1 MATLLNPSSLL
12 LPPKAKPLLPT
23 RLQLGL
29 NSLTRRLPSTP
40 APLPRIVKA
49 AALDSDY
56 SPKRSSSNEP
66 RETIMLP
73 GCDYN
78 HWLIVMEF
86 PKDPAPTREQMIE
99 TYLNTL
105 ATVLGSMEEAK
116 KNMYAFSTTTYT
128 GFQCTVSEETSE
140 KFKGLPGVLWV
151 LPDSYIDVKNKDYGG
166 DKYINGEII
175 PCKYPTYQ
183 PKPRKDSKYTKAI
196 SKSIGIIILTR
207 VDRCFAARTSGTLR
221 KLILLFGMLSESLF
235 WGKAIVPL
243 SVLSL
248 AWNLGDSAT
257 TIVSGFEKRTKRS
270 TCLPGMRPTLSAAIN
285 SVGFGGVENV
295 RVGYRK
301 RIVGGFI
308 VFFS

>member
-1 MATLLNPSSLL
+1 MASISQAPSSSVVCRISRSSFPSSMIPRASVAPPMLPNLTAQLSSHRAMVVRRRNRVSGVRAMATDGEYSS
-12 LPPKAKPLLPT
+12 
-23 RLQLGL
+23 R
-29 NSLTRRLPSTP
+29 
-40 APLPRIVKA
+40 
-49 AALDSDY
+49 
-56 SPKRSSSNEP
+56 RSSSSEP
-66 RETIMLP
+66 RETILLP

-105 ATVLGSMEEAK
+105 ATVLGRFSSYFLCIPCSMEEAK

-183 PKPRKDSKYTKAI
+183 PKQRTSKY
-196 SKSIGIIILTR
+196 
-207 VDRCFAARTSGTLR
+207 
-221 KLILLFGMLSESLF
+221 ESRRYERRRD
-235 WGKAIVPL
+235 GPPQ
-243 SVLSL
+243 
-248 AWNLGDSAT
+248 
-257 TIVSGFEKRTKRS
+257 ERR
-270 TCLPGMRPTLSAAIN
+270 RPRQETQPKPAS
-285 SVGFGGVENV
+285 
-295 RVGYRK
+295 
-301 RIVGGFI
+301 
-308 VFFS
+308 

>member
-1 MATLLNPSSLL
+1 MATSLSPSSLL
-12 LPPKAKPLLPT
+12 LPSKPFLSTRPQLTPPPT
-23 RLQLGL
+23 IRV
-29 NSLTRRLPSTP
+29 NSLIRYLPSSSSTRP
-40 APLPRIVKA
+40 PRVIKA

-183 PKPRKDSKYTKAI
+183 PKARKESKYVSKKYERRKD
-196 SKSIGIIILTR
+196 GPP
-207 VDRCFAARTSGTLR
+207 ARQFRPKQEASQ
-221 KLILLFGMLSESLF
+221 SEPS
-235 WGKAIVPL
+235 
-243 SVLSL
+243 S
-248 AWNLGDSAT
+248 
-257 TIVSGFEKRTKRS
+257 
-270 TCLPGMRPTLSAAIN
+270 
-285 SVGFGGVENV
+285 
-295 RVGYRK
+295 
-301 RIVGGFI
+301 
-308 VFFS
+308 

>member
-12 LPPKAKPLLPT
+12 LPSKPFLPT
-23 RLQLGL
+23 RFQLTAHPVIRV
-29 NSLTRRLPSTP
+29 NSLIHHLPSSSTS
-40 APLPRIVKA
+40 RRRVVKA

-56 SPKRSSSNEP
+56 SSKRSSSNET

-183 PKPRKDSKYTKAI
+183 PKQRKESKSVNKRYERRKDGPPAGQFRPKQSA
-196 SKSIGIIILTR
+196 SQ
-207 VDRCFAARTSGTLR
+207 
-221 KLILLFGMLSESLF
+221 SES
-235 WGKAIVPL
+235 
-243 SVLSL
+243 SS
-248 AWNLGDSAT
+248 
-257 TIVSGFEKRTKRS
+257 
-270 TCLPGMRPTLSAAIN
+270 
-285 SVGFGGVENV
+285 
-295 RVGYRK
+295 
-301 RIVGGFI
+301 
-308 VFFS
+308 

>member
-12 LPPKAKPLLPT
+12 LPTKAKPLLPT
-23 RLQLGL
+23 RLQLTPPSTLGL

-86 PKDPAPTREQMIE
+86 PKDPAPTREQMID

-105 ATVLGSMEEAK
+105 ATVLGRSSIRWYMR
-116 KNMYAFSTTTYT
+116 NFCNGRMLSN
-128 GFQCTVSEETSE
+128 QILLRVSEETSE

-183 PKPRKDSKYTKAI
+183 PKPRKDSKYV
-196 SKSIGIIILTR
+196 SKR
-207 VDRCFAARTSGTLR
+207 YERR
-221 KLILLFGMLSESLF
+221 KDGPPAGQYRPKQSASQSES
-235 WGKAIVPL
+235 
-243 SVLSL
+243 SS
-248 AWNLGDSAT
+248 
-257 TIVSGFEKRTKRS
+257 
-270 TCLPGMRPTLSAAIN
+270 
-285 SVGFGGVENV
+285 
-295 RVGYRK
+295 
-301 RIVGGFI
+301 
-308 VFFS
+308 

>member
-1 MATLLNPSSLL
+1 MAMAANLSLA
-12 LPPKAKPLLPT
+12 PKALISAPT
-23 RLQLGL
+23 PSLSPRPRSLRFRPPPYRTSSCSALQRL
-29 NSLTRRLPSTP
+29 SVR
-40 APLPRIVKA
+40 A
-49 AALDSDY
+49 AAAAATDGEY
-56 SPKRSSSNEP
+56 SAKRSSSNEQ

-166 DKYINGEII
+166 DTKDDEMDLPPSNEDQDKEQPNPNQHLDGLIMSRIETDI
-175 PCKYPTYQ
+175 PGTAA
-183 PKPRKDSKYTKAI
+183 DSIA
-196 SKSIGIIILTR
+196 
-207 VDRCFAARTSGTLR
+207 
-221 KLILLFGMLSESLF
+221 M
-235 WGKAIVPL
+235 
-243 SVLSL
+243 
-248 AWNLGDSAT
+248 
-257 TIVSGFEKRTKRS
+257 
-270 TCLPGMRPTLSAAIN
+270 
-285 SVGFGGVENV
+285 
-295 RVGYRK
+295 
-301 RIVGGFI
+301 
-308 VFFS
+308 

>member
-1 MATLLNPSSLL
+1 MATFTLSLL
-12 LPPKAKPLLPT
+12 PKTLTPLSLHKLSPSTTTPATRTHFGYARPHLKPITINSQPPIRAAAVD
-23 RLQLGL
+23 GDF
-29 NSLTRRLPSTP
+29 STRRGSG
-40 APLPRIVKA
+40 
-49 AALDSDY
+49 
-56 SPKRSSSNEP
+56 SSSSEP

-86 PKDPAPTREQMIE
+86 PKDPAPTREQMID

-128 GFQCTVSEETSE
+128 GFQCTVDEETSE

-183 PKPRKDSKYTKAI
+183 PKRSGSKYE
-196 SKSIGIIILTR
+196 SRRYERRRDGPPP
-207 VDRCFAARTSGTLR
+207 DRRRPKQETTTS
-221 KLILLFGMLSESLF
+221 
-235 WGKAIVPL
+235 
-243 SVLSL
+243 
-248 AWNLGDSAT
+248 DSA
-257 TIVSGFEKRTKRS
+257 SG
-270 TCLPGMRPTLSAAIN
+270 
-285 SVGFGGVENV
+285 
-295 RVGYRK
+295 
-301 RIVGGFI
+301 
-308 VFFS
+308 

>member
-1 MATLLNPSSLL
+1 MATLSFSLL
-12 LPPKAKPLLPT
+12 PKTLPIIPSPQPLKPSITSPYHPSISLL
-23 RLQLGL
+23 
-29 NSLTRRLPSTP
+29 SLRPQSWSPNQTTSHSRSFAIR
-40 APLPRIVKA
+40 A
-49 AALDSDY
+49 AVDGDY
-56 SPKRSSSNEP
+56 SSKRSKSNNGEQ

-86 PKDPAPTREQMIE
+86 PKDPAPTREQMID

-128 GFQCTVSEETSE
+128 GFQCTVDEETSE

-183 PKPRKDSKYTKAI
+183 PKQRNTSKYESRRYERRRDGPPGTAPRKSKQESAP
-196 SKSIGIIILTR
+196 
-207 VDRCFAARTSGTLR
+207 
-221 KLILLFGMLSESLF
+221 SES
-235 WGKAIVPL
+235 A
-243 SVLSL
+243 S
-248 AWNLGDSAT
+248 
-257 TIVSGFEKRTKRS
+257 
-270 TCLPGMRPTLSAAIN
+270 
-285 SVGFGGVENV
+285 
-295 RVGYRK
+295 
-301 RIVGGFI
+301 
-308 VFFS
+308 

>member
-1 MATLLNPSSLL
+1 MATTYTTTSFTFKTLISSSHPNPRSTVQLAFPLRFNSISRPRVTSRSGAVRPIRAAVSDGEYSS
-12 LPPKAKPLLPT
+12 
-23 RLQLGL
+23 
-29 NSLTRRLPSTP
+29 
-40 APLPRIVKA
+40 
-49 AALDSDY
+49 
-56 SPKRSSSNEP
+56 KRSSSNEP

-86 PKDPAPTREQMIE
+86 PKDPAPTREQMID

-175 PCKYPTYQ
+175 PCTYPTYQ
-183 PKPRKDSKYTKAI
+183 PKQRRESKYESRRYERRRDGPPAEKRRPRQEA
-196 SKSIGIIILTR
+196 SR
-207 VDRCFAARTSGTLR
+207 
-221 KLILLFGMLSESLF
+221 SES
-235 WGKAIVPL
+235 
-243 SVLSL
+243 
-248 AWNLGDSAT
+248 N
-257 TIVSGFEKRTKRS
+257 SG
-270 TCLPGMRPTLSAAIN
+270 
-285 SVGFGGVENV
+285 
-295 RVGYRK
+295 
-301 RIVGGFI
+301 
-308 VFFS
+308 

>member
-1 MATLLNPSSLL
+1 MATFNSSLPSKML
-12 LPPKAKPLLPT
+12 ISPSPYLPDSKVRPSVPVYASRVPLVSPF
-23 RLQLGL
+23 RFK
-29 NSLTRRLPSTP
+29 SVSYFS
-40 APLPRIVKA
+40 APLSKSSSFSSFRTNIRA
-49 AALDSDY
+49 AVGGDS
-56 SPKRSSSNEP
+56 RRNNSNEP

-86 PKDPAPTREQMIE
+86 PKDPAPTREQMID

-183 PKPRKDSKYTKAI
+183 PKQRSGSKY
-196 SKSIGIIILTR
+196 
-207 VDRCFAARTSGTLR
+207 
-221 KLILLFGMLSESLF
+221 ESRRYERRRD
-235 WGKAIVPL
+235 GPPPERRRPRQEATQP
-243 SVLSL
+243 
-248 AWNLGDSAT
+248 DSA
-257 TIVSGFEKRTKRS
+257 SG
-270 TCLPGMRPTLSAAIN
+270 
-285 SVGFGGVENV
+285 
-295 RVGYRK
+295 
-301 RIVGGFI
+301 
-308 VFFS
+308 

>member
-12 LPPKAKPLLPT
+12 VPTKPFFST
-23 RLQLGL
+23 RLQLAL
-29 NSLTRRLPSTP
+29 PPTLRVKFLSQYLPS
-40 APLPRIVKA
+40 PLSSTRPPRVVKA

-175 PCKYPTYQ
+175 PCQYPTYQ
-183 PKPRKDSKYTKAI
+183 PKPRKESKYV
-196 SKSIGIIILTR
+196 SKRYERKKDGPPTGR
-207 VDRCFAARTSGTLR
+207 FQPKQAASQ
-221 KLILLFGMLSESLF
+221 SES
-235 WGKAIVPL
+235 
-243 SVLSL
+243 SS
-248 AWNLGDSAT
+248 
-257 TIVSGFEKRTKRS
+257 
-270 TCLPGMRPTLSAAIN
+270 
-285 SVGFGGVENV
+285 
-295 RVGYRK
+295 
-301 RIVGGFI
+301 
-308 VFFS
+308 

>member
-1 MATLLNPSSLL
+1 MAALNLASLSKTLNPNSQFQNLPKTPSFLLSLSYPFVTTSISSIR
-12 LPPKAKPLLPT
+12 PGK
-23 RLQLGL
+23 
-29 NSLTRRLPSTP
+29 SS
-40 APLPRIVKA
+40 RIPVVRA
-49 AALDSDY
+49 ISDGEY
-56 SPKRSSSNEP
+56 SSKRSSDE

-99 TYLNTL
+99 TYLDTL

-175 PCKYPTYQ
+175 PCQYPTYQ
-183 PKPRKDSKYTKAI
+183 PKQSNRTR
-196 SKSIGIIILTR
+196 SKS
-207 VDRCFAARTSGTLR
+207 S
-221 KLILLFGMLSESLF
+221 
-235 WGKAIVPL
+235 KAYVRRRDGPPP
-243 SVLSL
+243 
-248 AWNLGDSAT
+248 
-257 TIVSGFEKRTKRS
+257 ERTKQ
-270 TCLPGMRPTLSAAIN
+270 AAAPE
-285 SVGFGGVENV
+285 S
-295 RVGYRK
+295 
-301 RIVGGFI
+301 
-308 VFFS
+308 SS